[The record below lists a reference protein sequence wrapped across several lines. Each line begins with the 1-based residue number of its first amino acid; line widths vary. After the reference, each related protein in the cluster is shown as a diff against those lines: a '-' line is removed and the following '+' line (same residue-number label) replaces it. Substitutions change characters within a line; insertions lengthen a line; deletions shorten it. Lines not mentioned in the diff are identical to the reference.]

1 MAGTLV
7 KRVMLKI
14 TADDGDTESK
24 LDRITAKADELSRMH
39 PELKVKIDAG
49 AAAAKMALLR
59 KELKDTGKEADRS
72 GGGFRAAAMG
82 LSGFGDSMTLFSAD
96 ASMGG
101 KMMAGLSLATGLL
114 EPVAAG
120 AIVGVGGIGAAA
132 VTAGAGLGIFGLVAK
147 GVVGKVEAADQAGK
161 HLTGSLGYLQTALG
175 GAKSEWSKF
184 VTAASPGVTS
194 VIAGGLRLLPEALS
208 MMKPFLA
215 TVESALKSITGEVGK
230 AAKSPF
236 WQSFD
241 KMLAG
246 HAGGDIKSLG
256 GIIGHIATGLAGI
269 VKAFTPMASTI
280 LRGLDHM
287 TAGFAKCGKS
297 LSGHSGFKS
306 LMSEAKEYA
315 PAIGK
320 SLENIGKIASHLV
333 GDMAGTKS
341 LVPIWTKLLP
351 PITGILDK
359 LVKANPAMVQF
370 GLYAL
375 GAGDGLA
382 KIGKGISGISNGISG
397 LQSAAGLVKTLGIK
411 MGLLKDAS
419 AEAAVATD
427 EEAGAQDAL
436 DGAMDANPIGLI
448 VIAVAA
454 VALGIIELTKHSKAF
469 RVFWI
474 DAWKVIKSAALDAW
488 HFLDNDVIHP
498 IEHGIA
504 HVVDWVKDHWKLLA
518 TIIGTILLGPIGG
531 LVIYVATHWK
541 QISSLTERLV
551 GDVVRFFEGIP
562 HFLASLP
569 GKLLTIGKNIV
580 MGLVHGI
587 ESMFGAVGGAV
598 KHLADL
604 VPKGLSDVLHMLSPS
619 KVTHYHG
626 QMIGQGLING
636 MDSMH
641 GAVTAA
647 AARMA
652 RAAGL
657 PGTASGYGGAGAGRP
672 LQLEL
677 KVSVAPGSD
686 AGLMEK
692 LIHSLR
698 YEVRVKGGQVQTVL
712 GH

>member
-1 MAGTLV
+1 MALV
-7 KRVMLKI
+7 KKVTLKI
-14 TADDGDTESK
+14 TADDGDTEVK
-24 LDRITAKADELSRMH
+24 LDDITRKADELAAKH

-59 KELKDTGKEADRS
+59 KEMKDTSKEADRS

-82 LSGFGDSMTLFSAD
+82 LSGFGDSMKLFSAD
-96 ASMGG
+96 SSMAG

-120 AIVGVGGIGAAA
+120 AIVGGGGLGAAA
-132 VTAGAGLGIFGLVAK
+132 VATGAGLGIFGLVAK
-147 GVVGKVEAADQAGK
+147 GVVSKVEAADTANK
-161 HLTGSLGYLQTALG
+161 HLTGSLGQLQAGLG
-175 GAKSEWSKF
+175 QAKSQWSAF

-208 MMKPFLA
+208 LMKPFLA
-215 TVESALKSITGEVGK
+215 PVESALRSITSEVGK

-241 KMLAG
+241 KILAG

-287 TAGFAKCGKS
+287 TAGFAKWGKS
-297 LSGHSGFKS
+297 LSGHSGFKA

-320 SLENIGKIASHLV
+320 SLENIGKIAGHLV

-382 KIGKGISGISNGISG
+382 KIGKGISGISNGITG
-397 LQSAAGLVKTLGIK
+397 LKSAAGLVQTLGVK

-436 DGAMDANPIGLI
+436 DGAMDANPIGLV

-454 VALGIIELTKHSKAF
+454 VALGIVELTKHSKAF
-469 RVFWI
+469 RVFWK
-474 DAWKVIKSAALDAW
+474 DAWKDIKTAALDAW
-488 HFLDNDVIHP
+488 HFLDKSVLHP
-498 IEHGIA
+498 IEDGIA
-504 HVVDWVKDHWKLLA
+504 HVVDWVKSHWKLLPA
-518 TIIGTILLGPIGG
+518 IFLGPLGIVVT
-531 LVIYVATHWK
+531 LVLTHWQ
-541 QISSLTERLV
+541 QISSMTSRLV

-562 HFLASLP
+562 HFLARLP
-569 GKLLTIGKNIV
+569 GELFSIGKNIV
-580 MGLVHGI
+580 MGLVHGV
-587 ESMFGAVGGAV
+587 ESMFGAVGSAV
-598 KHLADL
+598 SHLAGMI
-604 VPKGLSDVLHMLSPS
+604 PHALSSVLHIFSPS
-619 KVTHYHG
+619 KVTHWHG
-626 QMIGQGLING
+626 EMAGQGLING

-641 GAVTAA
+641 GAVAAA

-652 RAAGL
+652 KAAGL
-657 PGTASGYGGAGAGRP
+657 PGTGRYGGAAGPGGQQVVRVEFDFAGAD
-672 LQLEL
+672 EAMA
-677 KVSVAPGSD
+677 KA
-686 AGLMEK
+686 
-692 LIHSLR
+692 LR
-698 YEVRVKGGQVQTVL
+698 QMIRVKGGNVQAVL